1 MKLKYI
7 LLVIT
12 ILWSTNTIADFR
24 TNTVSSSNINAITDI
39 KNQSVD
45 ILKMSQNIL
54 TIAKEMETT
63 PGKQNIVYVNA
74 MLSLS
79 KDIGSMADRIG
90 DMANKIVA
98 TELQI
103 GIMADRILETQ
114 HIQSNNLALAEANV
128 LMSQQIFTNIL
139 IRSR

>member
-1 MKLKYI
+1 
-7 LLVIT
+7 
-12 ILWSTNTIADFR
+12 
-24 TNTVSSSNINAITDI
+24 
-39 KNQSVD
+39 
-45 ILKMSQNIL
+45 MSQNIL

-63 PGKQNIVYVNA
+63 PSKQNIVYVNA